1 VKAYAPWCHHCKQLE
16 PTYMQVAQALHSED
30 VGVHV
35 GRIDCTRFASVATHF
50 SVRGFPTLLFI
61 SQERVV
67 EYHGD
72 RTKEEIID
80 FAKRMKGPKVKPAT
94 CEDLDKLLELHKVYF
109 ISFGET
115 IPGPTLDALED
126 FYALN
131 WFYHSS
137 TICPGFSEGLYA
149 IKGTPN
155 RRIEI
160 LHDPSA
166 TEIAPWIKQ
175 QRFPLFVKVTYG
187 NFNMLLN
194 SGKTLAIALVQEYS
208 SVGKLANES
217 HDELKDLLEDLSG
230 SYKDKELFSF
240 GWCSQLEMINSIAIQ
255 TIEPP
260 KFVIVD
266 SRSLQYFV
274 LEEETTRENLV
285 KALDD
290 LVLGNL
296 YMIGGDS
303 YYHKALR
310 SIYDGFTSLTSMY
323 KGNPILTLLLLG
335 LPMSFLSIIV
345 YTSCCT
351 DILDA
356 REEDEEEE
364 PIDLDQEPQ
373 HAKTE

>member
-1 VKAYAPWCHHCKQLE
+1 
-16 PTYMQVAQALHSED
+16 M
-30 VGVHV
+30 
-35 GRIDCTRFASVATHF
+35 
-50 SVRGFPTLLFI
+50 
-61 SQERVV
+61 
-67 EYHGD
+67 
-72 RTKEEIID
+72 
-80 FAKRMKGPKVKPAT
+80 
-94 CEDLDKLLELHKVYF
+94 
-109 ISFGET
+109 
-115 IPGPTLDALED
+115 
-126 FYALN
+126 
-131 WFYHSS
+131 
-137 TICPGFSEGLYA
+137 
-149 IKGTPN
+149 
-155 RRIEI
+155 
-160 LHDPSA
+160 
-166 TEIAPWIKQ
+166 
-175 QRFPLFVKVTYG
+175 
-187 NFNMLLN
+187 
-194 SGKTLAIALVQEYS
+194 AIALVQEYS

-356 REEDEEEE
+356 REEDEEEGKKS
-364 PIDLDQEPQ
+364 PNDIDCLLACMMIPFVFLCE
-373 HAKTE
+373 AY